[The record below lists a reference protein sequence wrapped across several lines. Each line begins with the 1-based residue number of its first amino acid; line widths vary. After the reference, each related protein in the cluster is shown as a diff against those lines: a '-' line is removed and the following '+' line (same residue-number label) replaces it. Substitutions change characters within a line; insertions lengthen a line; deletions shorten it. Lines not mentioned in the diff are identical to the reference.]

1 MSSTAD
7 PLSFFAQ
14 GTSSSSESEDEE
26 PTKSL
31 AAEESSESDSE
42 LTSTGQRKLP
52 APDKLFANVSKPD
65 FLNVPQ
71 HLDWDK
77 YAKNIPE
84 ENIHE
89 TQNYVAIPPP
99 KEGIMLT
106 SGDTI
111 TGQAVKYGDPE
122 LDRTKNLG
130 GTKVMDVNA
139 SIELGMKRTKTSSTD
154 DDSSASKKEK
164 VETFREKEKRKR
176 NMGMQSRGK
185 SYVEEEKRI
194 LRQQFSIDQ
203 QLN

>member
-1 MSSTAD
+1 MSNTGD

-26 PTKSL
+26 STKPV
-31 AAEESSESDSE
+31 AVEESSESDSE
-42 LTSTGQRKLP
+42 FTSTGQPKLP
-52 APDKLFANVSKPD
+52 TPNKLFANISKPD
-65 FLNVPQ
+65 FLNTPQ

-77 YAKNIPE
+77 YTKNIPE

-89 TQNYVAIPPP
+89 SQNYAAIPPP
-99 KEGIMLT
+99 KEGVMLT

-111 TGQAVKYGDPE
+111 TGEAVKYDDPE
-122 LDRTKNLG
+122 SDRTKNLG
-130 GTKVMDVNA
+130 GTKVMDVNT
-139 SIELGMKRTKTSSTD
+139 SIELGMKRSNTSND
-154 DDSSASKKEK
+154 DICNKKDK

-194 LRQQFSIDQ
+194 LRQQFSTDQ

>member
-1 MSSTAD
+1 MSNTAD

-14 GTSSSSESEDEE
+14 DTSSSSESEDEE
-26 PTKSL
+26 SARPL
-31 AAEESSESDSE
+31 AAAEENSESDSE
-42 LTSTGQRKLP
+42 FTSTGQPKLP
-52 APDKLFANVSKPD
+52 TPNKLFANISKPD
-65 FLNVPQ
+65 FLNTPQ

-77 YAKNIPE
+77 YTKNIPE

-89 TQNYVAIPPP
+89 SQSYAAIPPP

-111 TGQAVKYGDPE
+111 TGQAVKYDDPE
-122 LDRTKNLG
+122 SDRTKNLG
-130 GTKVMDVNA
+130 GTKVTDVNT
-139 SIELGMKRTKTSSTD
+139 SIELGMKRSKASND
-154 DDSSASKKEK
+154 DICNKKEK

-194 LRQQFSIDQ
+194 LRQQFSTDQ
-203 QLN
+203 QPN

>member
-1 MSSTAD
+1 MSNTAD

-14 GTSSSSESEDEE
+14 DTSSSSESEDEE
-26 PTKSL
+26 SARPL
-31 AAEESSESDSE
+31 PAAEESSGSDSE
-42 LTSTGQRKLP
+42 FTSTGQPKLP
-52 APDKLFANVSKPD
+52 TPNKLFANISKPD
-65 FLNVPQ
+65 FLNTPQ

-77 YAKNIPE
+77 YTKNIPE

-89 TQNYVAIPPP
+89 SQSYAAIPPP

-111 TGQAVKYGDPE
+111 TGQAVKYDDPE
-122 LDRTKNLG
+122 SDRTKNLG
-130 GTKVMDVNA
+130 GTKVMDVNT
-139 SIELGMKRTKTSSTD
+139 SIELGMKRSKTSND
-154 DDSSASKKEK
+154 DICNKKEK

-194 LRQQFSIDQ
+194 LRQQFSTDQ
-203 QLN
+203 QPN

>member
-1 MSSTAD
+1 MSDSGD

-14 GTSSSSESEDEE
+14 GASSSSESEDEE
-26 PTKSL
+26 PAKPL

-42 LTSTGQRKLP
+42 LTSTGQQKLP
-52 APDKLFANVSKPD
+52 TPAKLFANVSKPD
-65 FLNVPQ
+65 FLNTPQ

-77 YAKNIPE
+77 YTKNIPE

-89 TQNYVAIPPP
+89 SQNYAAIPPP
-99 KEGIMLT
+99 KDGIMLT

-111 TGQAVKYGDPE
+111 TGQAVKYDDPE

-139 SIELGMKRTKTSSTD
+139 SIELGMKRSNKAADESSGV
-154 DDSSASKKEK
+154 KKEK

-194 LRQQFSIDQ
+194 LRQQFSTDQ

>member
-1 MSSTAD
+1 MSGD

-26 PTKSL
+26 SAKPL
-31 AAEESSESDSE
+31 VAEESSESDSE
-42 LTSTGQRKLP
+42 FTNTGQRKLT
-52 APDKLFANVSKPD
+52 APDKLFANISKPD
-65 FLNVPQ
+65 FLNTPQ

-77 YAKNIPE
+77 YTKNIPE

-89 TQNYVAIPPP
+89 TQNYAAIPPP
-99 KEGIMLT
+99 KEGVMLT

-111 TGQAVKYGDPE
+111 TGQAVKYDDPE

-130 GTKVMDVNA
+130 GTKVTDVNT
-139 SIELGMKRTKTSSTD
+139 SIELGMKRTKTST
-154 DDSSASKKEK
+154 DDSSSKKEK

-194 LRQQFSIDQ
+194 LRQQFSMDQ
-203 QLN
+203 QLS

>member
-1 MSSTAD
+1 MSNTAD

-14 GTSSSSESEDEE
+14 DTSSSSESEDEE
-26 PTKSL
+26 STKPL

-42 LTSTGQRKLP
+42 FTSTGQPKLP
-52 APDKLFANVSKPD
+52 TPNKLFANISKPD
-65 FLNVPQ
+65 FLNTPQ

-77 YAKNIPE
+77 YTKNIPE

-89 TQNYVAIPPP
+89 SQSYAAIPPP

-111 TGQAVKYGDPE
+111 TGEAVKYDDPE
-122 LDRTKNLG
+122 SDRTKNLG
-130 GTKVMDVNA
+130 GTKVTDVNT
-139 SIELGMKRTKTSSTD
+139 SIELGMKRSKTSD
-154 DDSSASKKEK
+154 DDICNKKEK

-194 LRQQFSIDQ
+194 LRQQFSTDQ
-203 QLN
+203 QPN

>member
-1 MSSTAD
+1 MSTPVD

-14 GTSSSSESEDEE
+14 GASSSSESEDEE
-26 PTKSL
+26 PAKQVVV
-31 AAEESSESDSE
+31 AEESSDSDSE
-42 LTSTGQRKLP
+42 FTTTGQPKLP
-52 APDKLFANVSKPD
+52 TPNKLFANISKPD
-65 FLNVPQ
+65 FLNTPQ

-77 YAKNIPE
+77 YTKNIPE

-89 TQNYVAIPPP
+89 DQSHAAIPPP
-99 KEGIMLT
+99 KEGIMMT

-111 TGQAVKYGDPE
+111 SGQAVKYDDPE

-130 GTKVMDVNA
+130 GNKIMDVNA
-139 SIELGMKRTKTSSTD
+139 SIELGMKRSKNSTD
-154 DDSSASKKEK
+154 DLNSKKEK
-164 VETFREKEKRKR
+164 VETFREKERRKR

-194 LRQQFSIDQ
+194 LRQQFSTDQ

>member
-1 MSSTAD
+1 MSGNVD

-14 GTSSSSESEDEE
+14 GTSSSSESDEE
-26 PTKSL
+26 SEKPL
-31 AAEESSESDSE
+31 VAEESSESDSE
-42 LTSTGQRKLP
+42 LTSTGQPKLP
-52 APDKLFANVSKPD
+52 TPNKLFANIGKPD
-65 FLNVPQ
+65 FLNTPQ

-77 YAKNIPE
+77 YTKNIPE

-89 TQNYVAIPPP
+89 SQNYAAIPPP
-99 KEGIMLT
+99 KEGVMLT

-111 TGQAVKYGDPE
+111 TGQAVKYDDPE

-130 GTKVMDVNA
+130 GTKVLDVNT
-139 SIELGMKRTKTSSTD
+139 SIELGMKRSKTSSTD
-154 DDSSASKKEK
+154 DSSSKREK
-164 VETFREKEKRKR
+164 TVETFREKEKRKR

-194 LRQQFSIDQ
+194 LRQQFSVDQ

>member
-1 MSSTAD
+1 MSNTVD

-26 PTKSL
+26 STKPV

-42 LTSTGQRKLP
+42 FTSTGRPKLP
-52 APDKLFANVSKPD
+52 TPNKLFENTSKPD
-65 FLNVPQ
+65 FLNTPQ

-77 YAKNIPE
+77 YTKNIPE

-89 TQNYVAIPPP
+89 SQNYAAIPPP

-111 TGQAVKYGDPE
+111 TGQAVKYNDPE
-122 LDRTKNLG
+122 LDRSKNLG
-130 GTKVMDVNA
+130 GTKVTDVNT
-139 SIELGMKRTKTSSTD
+139 SIELGMKRSKTSTD
-154 DDSSASKKEK
+154 DDCSKREK

-194 LRQQFSIDQ
+194 LRQQFSTDQ

>member
-1 MSSTAD
+1 MSTPVD
-7 PLSFFAQ
+7 PLAFFAQ
-14 GTSSSSESEDEE
+14 GVSSSSESEDEE
-26 PTKSL
+26 PAKQVV
-31 AAEESSESDSE
+31 AVEDSSESDSE
-42 LTSTGQRKLP
+42 FTTTGQPKLP
-52 APDKLFANVSKPD
+52 TPNKLFANISKPD
-65 FLNVPQ
+65 FLNTPQ

-77 YAKNIPE
+77 YTKNIPE

-89 TQNYVAIPPP
+89 SQSHAAIPPP
-99 KEGIMLT
+99 KEGIMMT

-111 TGQAVKYGDPE
+111 SGQAVKYDDPE

-139 SIELGMKRTKTSSTD
+139 SIELGMKRSKNSTD
-154 DDSSASKKEK
+154 DVTSKKEK
-164 VETFREKEKRKR
+164 VETFREKERRKR

-194 LRQQFSIDQ
+194 LRQQFSTDQ

>member
-1 MSSTAD
+1 MSNTPVD

-14 GTSSSSESEDEE
+14 GSSSSSESEDEE
-26 PTKSL
+26 SAKPL
-31 AAEESSESDSE
+31 PAEESSESDSE
-42 LTSTGQRKLP
+42 FTSTGKLKLP
-52 APDKLFANVSKPD
+52 TPNKLFANISKPD
-65 FLNVPQ
+65 FLNTPQ

-77 YAKNIPE
+77 YTKNIPE

-89 TQNYVAIPPP
+89 SQNYAAIPPP
-99 KEGIMLT
+99 KEGVMLT

-111 TGQAVKYGDPE
+111 TGEAVKYDDPE

-139 SIELGMKRTKTSSTD
+139 SIELGMKRSKTSTD
-154 DDSSASKKEK
+154 DTSSKREK

-194 LRQQFSIDQ
+194 LRQQFSTDQ
-203 QLN
+203 QL

>member
-1 MSSTAD
+1 MSSTVD

-26 PTKSL
+26 PAKPQV
-31 AAEESSESDSE
+31 EESSESDSE
-42 LTSTGQRKLP
+42 FTSTGQPKLP
-52 APDKLFANVSKPD
+52 TPNKLFANISKPD
-65 FLNVPQ
+65 FLNTPQ

-77 YAKNIPE
+77 YTKNIPE

-89 TQNYVAIPPP
+89 SENYAAIPPP
-99 KEGIMLT
+99 KEGVMLT

-111 TGQAVKYGDPE
+111 TGQAVKYDDPE

-130 GTKVMDVNA
+130 GTKVMDVNT
-139 SIELGMKRTKTSSTD
+139 SIELGMKRSKTSTD
-154 DDSSASKKEK
+154 DSASKKEK

>member
-1 MSSTAD
+1 MSDTAD

-26 PTKSL
+26 SAKPV

-42 LTSTGQRKLP
+42 FTSTGQPKLP
-52 APDKLFANVSKPD
+52 TPNKLFANISKPD
-65 FLNVPQ
+65 FLNTPQ

-77 YAKNIPE
+77 YTKNIPE

-89 TQNYVAIPPP
+89 SQNYAAIPPP
-99 KEGIMLT
+99 KEGVMLT

-111 TGQAVKYGDPE
+111 TGQAVKYNDPE
-122 LDRTKNLG
+122 LDKTKNIG

-139 SIELGMKRTKTSSTD
+139 SIELGMKRSKSSTD
-154 DDSSASKKEK
+154 NVSSKKEK
-164 VETFREKEKRKR
+164 VETFREKERRKR

-194 LRQQFSIDQ
+194 LRQQFSTDQ

>member
-1 MSSTAD
+1 MSSTVD

-14 GTSSSSESEDEE
+14 GASSSSESEDEE
-26 PTKSL
+26 SAKPL
-31 AAEESSESDSE
+31 VAEESSESDSE
-42 LTSTGQRKLP
+42 FTSTGQRKLP
-52 APDKLFANVSKPD
+52 TPDKLFANVSKPD
-65 FLNVPQ
+65 FLNTPQ

-77 YAKNIPE
+77 YTKNIPE

-89 TQNYVAIPPP
+89 SENYAAIPPP

-106 SGDTI
+106 SGDSI
-111 TGQAVKYGDPE
+111 TGQAVKYDDPE

-130 GTKVMDVNA
+130 GTKVMDINT
-139 SIELGMKRTKTSSTD
+139 SIELGMKRTKPSTD
-154 DDSSASKKEK
+154 ESNSKKEK

-194 LRQQFSIDQ
+194 LRQQFSTDQ